1 MAIKNVEKPFIRNSE
16 NVEFFIGEELRVTVA
31 KIQEKAKT
39 RLSNLSMEEWKKEG
53 HSSCGTK
60 TCLLQHLDLH

>member
-39 RLSNLSMEEWKKEG
+39 RLSNLSTEE
-53 HSSCGTK
+53 
-60 TCLLQHLDLH
+60 